1 MVMVVGVGF
10 GIIVVLI
17 SVNTYYIYRMLLIH
31 MNAFHFMVVYGKM
44 GERHFMSIIQM
55 ERYIGILVVLTTV

>member
-44 GERHFMSIIQM
+44 GGRHFMSIIQM